1 MFRVVAMTN
10 RFNFQMVNYICTLIE
25 SIGYT
30 WPSNNCTVPFQKGV
44 QTIWIL
50 WLPHGDHLHSFGKA
64 YETSWP

>member
-1 MFRVVAMTN
+1 ML
-10 RFNFQMVNYICTLIE
+10 NYICTLIE

-30 WPSNNCTVPFQKGV
+30 WPHNNCTVPFQKGA